1 MRGDIP
7 QAAFRLLSALPVR
20 THLTPEV
27 PVYKMPKRRL
37 CSDGKAWNAKR
48 KVRVKGRVFDSMK
61 LARKT
66 LHMGEERLMKML
78 TSGEAQYVE

>member
-7 QAAFRLLSALPVR
+7 QAAFRLLASLPVR
-20 THLTPEV
+20 THLTPEI
-27 PVYKMPKRRL
+27 PVYKMPKRRRV
-37 CSDGKAWNAKR
+37 DGSVWNAKR
-48 KVRVKGRVFDSMK
+48 KVCVKGRVFDSMK

-78 TSGEAQYVE
+78 ASGEAQYVE